1 MKTTTLSAN
10 RPVEPTLSSRN
21 IESRAIYYAGIS
33 GIVAFLISFVLFY
46 PAIVP
51 LFGRQSIGF
60 MVSVIASLTALVIF
74 FLVAEQQ
81 NMALAGGKLSLY
93 RKFHVIFTTA
103 ALAFVHAAV
112 VFLVF
117 AAGYFLVQDAFKGLS
132 LDSLTASILV
142 AVSVAL
148 SSYAVYLA
156 AVNITTVR
164 VSSVLAL
171 FLVSGA
177 LTSMITAENPQWWEI
192 HFSSLGGDDSF
203 SSAAFNITL
212 IVAGI
217 VIVSLSDYIA
227 NDFAK
232 LQHTHT
238 KYIKDKA
245 NIVRIVLA
253 LIGMFLAFVGLF
265 AYNEYP
271 EIHNTSAG
279 GMAIM
284 FIGLVL
290 GLPWLVPSFTRAF
303 FMFSY
308 GLMVGLVVCYW
319 LFVGVGYLN
328 LTAFE
333 LIAASIIFG
342 WLVVFVRQIAADL
355 SDTRQAAFDEMQHAA
370 KQESPKKAT
379 TKKVTKKRQLA
390 S

>member
-1 MKTTTLSAN
+1 MKTTLSAAN
-10 RPVEPTLSSRN
+10 PIEPTLSSRK
-21 IESRAIYYAGIS
+21 IESRAIYFAGVS
-33 GIVAFLISFVLFY
+33 GVVAFLVSFVFFY
-46 PAIVP
+46 PQIVP

-60 MVSVIASLTALVIF
+60 MASVIASLTALVIF
-74 FLVAEQQ
+74 FIVAKQQ
-81 NMALAGGKLSLY
+81 NMAQTSDHLSLY
-93 RKFHVIFTTA
+93 RKMHIIFTTA
-103 ALAFVHAAV
+103 ALAFVHGAV

-117 AAGYFLVQDAFKGLS
+117 AAGFFLVQDAFKGLS

-142 AVSVAL
+142 AASVGL
-148 SSYAVYLA
+148 SSYAIYLA
-156 AVNITTVR
+156 AVSINTVR
-164 VSSVLAL
+164 LSSVLAL

-192 HFSSLGGDDSF
+192 HFSSLGGDDTL

-232 LQHTHT
+232 LKTTQP
-238 KYIKDKA
+238 KYTKDKA

-253 LIGMFLAFVGLF
+253 LIGLFLAFVGLF

-271 EIHNTSAG
+271 ELHNTSAG
-279 GMAIM
+279 GMAIL

-290 GLPWLVPSFTRAF
+290 GLPWLVPSFSRAF
-303 FMFSY
+303 FGFSY
-308 GLMVGLVVCYW
+308 GLMATLVVCYW
-319 LFVGVGYLN
+319 LFVGIGYLN

-333 LIAASIIFG
+333 LIAAAIIFG

-355 SDTRQAAFDEMQHAA
+355 TDSRREAYAALQDAEPQVIETRTGKKKTA
-370 KQESPKKAT
+370 KKK
-379 TKKVTKKRQLA
+379 
-390 S
+390 